1 MEYTA
6 EEIYHRY
13 VNYEWNDV
21 GEGLKKSENVK
32 VYAYGNM
39 KKLFILIFTLLALK
53 SNAQLNDGY
62 TFEVG
67 TNLIPYLGQ
76 TDYLT
81 STAFSD
87 DGIYQFVSVRSGKVI
102 LLKWNGFEYE
112 YQGVI
117 IEVETRT
124 VGEYGLIRVNY
135 NNGYL
140 DLFYTEQPQRYFPNT
155 TTDNYL
161 TCNVVV
167 RYKFENET
175 ATYQNHVIGDTIEE
189 GFLALGENHNGGD
202 IAYDEDGYLFSA
214 TGDGGNWTYK
224 NIALAFGYISQ
235 EVYNNGVYYISMTLS
250 ASNGKVFRVDPNTGE
265 GHPDNPFYDANNP
278 KSVQSRVY
286 AMGFRN
292 PWRLHYANGVL
303 YVADVGAQARETVHA
318 ITEGGTNVGWS
329 MYEGFDRTGQTGNAI
344 NPDEGIAFKDL
355 LQEPTSFDYGGLWT
369 KHVNSFDY
377 GRSTNTTRLPYF
389 EDGELELR
397 NANANFE
404 GASVVG
410 GVVKD
415 DKYWFMDSYRDW
427 IGVAD
432 LSDTEAHFTEVN
444 TIGNIGQ
451 NSFVH
456 IVENPLDGSL
466 WFTAL
471 FKRVWRLSYEE
482 TLGVTDFEYFK
493 EENLV
498 GYYDL
503 LGREVNDIK
512 PNTIY
517 IALYELNGIK
527 KAKKILK
534 NE

>member
-1 MEYTA
+1 MFQ
-6 EEIYHRY
+6 IKRSH
-13 VNYEWNDV
+13 DV
-21 GEGLKKSENVK
+21 
-32 VYAYGNM
+32 M
-39 KKLFILIFTLLALK
+39 KKLVLILLTFCAL
-53 SNAQLNDGY
+53 SHAQLQEGY

-76 TDYLT
+76 TEYLT

-87 DGIYQFVSVRSGKVI
+87 DGIYQFVSVRTGKVM

-112 YQGVI
+112 YKGVI

-124 VGEYGLIRVNY
+124 VAEYGLIRVNY

-140 DLFYTEQPQRYFPNT
+140 DVFYTELPQRYFPNI

-161 TCNVVV
+161 TCNVVA

-175 ATYQNHVIGDTIEE
+175 ATYQNHVIGDTIED

-224 NIALAFGYISQ
+224 NIAKAFGYISD
-235 EVYNNGVYYISMTLS
+235 EVYNNGVNYISMTLS
-250 ASNGKVFRVDPNTGE
+250 TSNGKVFRVNPNTGE

-278 KSVQSRVY
+278 KSVESRVY

-292 PWRLHYANGVL
+292 PWRLHYNDGVL
-303 YVADVGAQARETVHA
+303 YVADVGAQNRETVHA

-329 MYEGFDRTGQTGNAI
+329 MYEGFDRTNQSGNAI
-344 NPDEGIAFKDL
+344 NPDLGIAFNEL

-389 EDGELELR
+389 EDNELKLR

-415 DKYWFMDSYRDW
+415 GKYWFMDSYRDW

-432 LSDTEAHFTEVN
+432 LSDTAPHFTEVN
-444 TIGNIGQ
+444 TIGNLGQ
-451 NSFVH
+451 NGFVH
-456 IVENPLDGSL
+456 IAENPLDGSL
-466 WFTAL
+466 WFTEL
-471 FKRVWRLSYEE
+471 FKRVWKLSYDE
-482 TLGVTDFEYFK
+482 TLSTPDHEFNYKLATVYYTDITRRKITYINQAADGLYFAFYDYEGKTVVNK
-493 EENLV
+493 E
-498 GYYDL
+498 
-503 LGREVNDIK
+503 
-512 PNTIY
+512 
-517 IALYELNGIK
+517 
-527 KAKKILK
+527 ILK
-534 NE
+534 DGVIINKPF

>member
-1 MEYTA
+1 
-6 EEIYHRY
+6 
-13 VNYEWNDV
+13 
-21 GEGLKKSENVK
+21 
-32 VYAYGNM
+32 M
-39 KKLFILIFTLLALK
+39 KKLVLLLFTFCAL
-53 SNAQLNDGY
+53 SHAQLQEGY
-62 TFEVG
+62 TFEIG

-81 STAFSD
+81 STAFSE
-87 DGIYQFVSVRSGKVI
+87 DGIYQFVSVRSGKVV

-112 YQGVI
+112 YKGVI

-124 VGEYGLIRVNY
+124 VAEYGLIRVNY
-135 NNGYL
+135 DRGYL
-140 DLFYTEQPQRYFPNT
+140 DLFYTEQPQRYFPNI

-161 TCNVVV
+161 TCNVVA

-175 ATYQNHVIGDTIEE
+175 ATYQNHVIGDTIED

-250 ASNGKVFRVDPNTGE
+250 ATNGKVFRVDPNTGE

-292 PWRLHYANGVL
+292 PWRLHYKDGVL
-303 YVADVGAQARETVHA
+303 YVADVGALSRETVHA
-318 ITEGGTNVGWS
+318 ITAPGVNAAWS
-329 MYEGFDRTGQTGNAI
+329 MYEGFDRTTVSGLLT
-344 NPDEGIAFKDL
+344 NPDEGVSFTSL
-355 LQEPTSFDYGGLWT
+355 LQEPTSFELSNDVSQRLWT
-369 KHVNSFDY
+369 KYANSFDY

-389 EDGELELR
+389 EDGILKTR
-397 NANANFE
+397 TANANFE

-415 DKYWFMDSYRDW
+415 GKYWFMDSYRDW

-432 LSDTEAHFTEVN
+432 ISDTAPHFTEVN
-444 TIGNIGQ
+444 TIGNLGQ
-451 NSFVH
+451 NGFVH
-456 IVENPLDGSL
+456 IAENPLDGSL

-471 FKRVWRLSYEE
+471 FKRVWKLSYEE
-482 TLGVTDFEYFK
+482 TLSTPDHEFNYKLATVYYTDITGRKITYINQAADGLYFAFYEYEGKTVVNK
-493 EENLV
+493 EVLKDDVIIN
-498 GYYDL
+498 
-503 LGREVNDIK
+503 K
-512 PNTIY
+512 PF
-517 IALYELNGIK
+517 
-527 KAKKILK
+527 
-534 NE
+534 

>member
-1 MEYTA
+1 
-6 EEIYHRY
+6 
-13 VNYEWNDV
+13 
-21 GEGLKKSENVK
+21 
-32 VYAYGNM
+32 M
-39 KKLFILIFTLLALK
+39 KNLLNLLIFMFTF
-53 SNAQLNDGY
+53 NGFCQLQDGY

-67 TNLIPYLGQ
+67 TNLISQLGQ
-76 TDYLT
+76 TEYLT

-87 DGIYQFVSVRSGKVI
+87 DGIYQFVSVRTGKVI
-102 LLKWNGFEYE
+102 MLKWNGFEYE
-112 YQGVI
+112 YKGVI

-124 VGEYGLIRVNY
+124 VAEYGLIRVNY

-140 DLFYTEQPQRYFPNT
+140 DLFYTEQPQRYFPNI

-167 RYKFENET
+167 RYKFENEV

-224 NIALAFGYISQ
+224 NIALAFGHISQ
-235 EVYNNGVYYISMTLS
+235 EVYDNGVNYISMTLS
-250 ASNGKVFRVDPNTGE
+250 ASNGKVFRVNPNTGE

-318 ITEGGTNVGWS
+318 ITESGTNVGWS

-389 EDGELELR
+389 ENEELKLR

-415 DKYWFMDSYRDW
+415 GKYWFMDSYRDW

-444 TIGNIGQ
+444 TIGNLGQ
-451 NSFVH
+451 NGFVH

-482 TLGVTDFEYFK
+482 NLGVTDFEYFK

-503 LGREVNDIK
+503 LGIEVNDIK